1 MVYSSFDPR
10 DSQSRKVR
18 LSTYFPFS
26 AKPLKWFFQR
36 LPFPHK
42 CLLPHP
48 HLSLSKCLCF
58 LHHRIKKKKKVTR
71 PEYFNLFSS
80 MIHVFPSKSRL
91 NISHPIYG
99 KKSPLIKTIPSTSV
113 FSDIFFP
120 QLSILSSIFI
130 TPFPPCINVVVLYP
144 QT

>member
-58 LHHRIKKKKKVTR
+58 LHHRIKKKKKSLDLNTLIFSLLWYM
-71 PEYFNLFSS
+71 YFHPNPDLIFPTPSMEKSLLWLKLFLPPLSFLIFSS
-80 MIHVFPSKSRL
+80 HSYL
-91 NISHPIYG
+91 
-99 KKSPLIKTIPSTSV
+99 
-113 FSDIFFP
+113 FFP
-120 QLSILSSIFI
+120 VSSLPLF
-130 TPFPPCINVVVLYP
+130 LLA
-144 QT
+144 